1 MRSAVSPGAEAHGDI
16 SASACPHP
24 DKGALP
30 EGGAVEEPR
39 TVPCT
44 RAELIPRPSS
54 AKEMLPQLH
63 WHLVTG

>member
-1 MRSAVSPGAEAHGDI
+1 MKSAVSPGAEAYGSI
-16 SASACPHP
+16 SVPACPHP
-24 DKGALP
+24 GKGALAQ
-30 EGGAVEEPR
+30 EGPVEEPG